1 MPFDAAN
8 LEGAT
13 AQSAGPGQAL
23 VFDAGAAQFE
33 LEMSAPLDLHHEGG
47 RPRLLFAF
55 DAGEGTGAFQD
66 APARNV
72 SCPPGS
78 FVLMSPGLRA
88 HVRHKTPVERLS
100 VTYPADALAGRADLT
115 DYVDAIVGDLPFV
128 RIDPGLRALA
138 QESRRVLLQEPHP
151 DPAYM
156 AALGEAML
164 ARALQAIDQGP
175 APSRMAISP
184 FKLRRVVAHIEA
196 HLDRKLAVQELAEI
210 AELSTAHFAR
220 AFRQA
225 TGEAPHHFIL
235 SRRIARVRELLRDPT
250 LDLTTVAV
258 RTGFSSH
265 AHMTSAFQKQ
275 TGLAPAAY
283 RAAAAQA
290 A

>member
-1 MPFDAAN
+1 MTGEVVIADEQADAPPAR
-8 LEGAT
+8 AV
-13 AQSAGPGQAL
+13 A
-23 VFDAGAAQFE
+23 FDAGKAQFE
-33 LEMSAPLDLHHEGG
+33 LEMSAPLDFHHEGG
-47 RPRLLFAF
+47 RPRLLFTF
-55 DAGEGTGAFQD
+55 DAGQGIGAFQD
-66 APARNV
+66 GPPRGV
-72 SCPPGS
+72 SCPSGS

-88 HVRHKTPVERLS
+88 HFRRKTPMERLS
-100 VTYPADALAGRADLT
+100 VTYPETALAGRADLAGYT
-115 DYVDAIVGDLPFV
+115 DAIVAHLPFV
-128 RIDPGLRALA
+128 RVDPGVRTLA
-138 QESRRVLLQEPHP
+138 QETRRVLLQEPHP
-151 DPAYM
+151 DAAYM

-184 FKLRRVVAHIEA
+184 FKLRRVVGYIEA
-196 HLDRKLAVQELAEI
+196 HLDTKLSVQKLAEI

-250 LDLTTVAV
+250 LDLTTVAL

-265 AHMTSAFQKQ
+265 AHMTSAFQKLA
-275 TGLAPAAY
+275 GLAPAAY
-283 RAAAAQA
+283 RAAAAKA